1 MTHLHLSVSNITCKT
16 SKRIWILKSQIC
28 TFACCPKQNFS
39 FLLTQRQKN
48 KKLQN
53 EFSQSSNGCRYIY
66 NRYILFDTIDISIF
80 FSALKTVAFDL
91 SKEAISTHTVVKV
104 AEPKKKVTPIPR
116 QVILSSLFSIY
127 FFVEIPD
134 L

>member
-1 MTHLHLSVSNITCKT
+1 MYY
-16 SKRIWILKSQIC
+16 W
-28 TFACCPKQNFS
+28 
-39 FLLTQRQKN
+39 LL
-48 KKLQN
+48 
-53 EFSQSSNGCRYIY
+53 IY
-66 NRYILFDTIDISIF
+66 LYF

-91 SKEAISTHTVVKV
+91 SKEAINTHTVVKV

>member
-1 MTHLHLSVSNITCKT
+1 MELVYV
-16 SKRIWILKSQIC
+16 
-28 TFACCPKQNFS
+28 
-39 FLLTQRQKN
+39 LL
-48 KKLQN
+48 
-53 EFSQSSNGCRYIY
+53 I
-66 NRYILFDTIDISIF
+66 IDISIF

-91 SKEAISTHTVVKV
+91 SKEAINTHTVVKV

-116 QVILSSLFSIY
+116 QVILTSLFSIY